1 MDETSDSDIQTNCS
15 SRTSFFKYPH
25 VWKLRAKQSF
35 NSTGSSPR
43 QGISEDVSVM
53 EEEENYGGVL
63 KGMWKEVFEF
73 FGRKNSV

>member
-1 MDETSDSDIQTNCS
+1 M
-15 SRTSFFKYPH
+15 
-25 VWKLRAKQSF
+25 AKKSF
-35 NSTGSSPR
+35 NSIGSSPR